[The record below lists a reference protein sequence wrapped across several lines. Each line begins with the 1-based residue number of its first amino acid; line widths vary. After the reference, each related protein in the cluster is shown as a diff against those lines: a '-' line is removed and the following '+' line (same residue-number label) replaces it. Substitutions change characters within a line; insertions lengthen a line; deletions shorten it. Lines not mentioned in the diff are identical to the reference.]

1 VGWILN
7 GKELTQEEYEEYRKQ
22 KEAEKEREQDEAR
35 RLIAALGDAYKS
47 YKEFLA
53 QHPDVHY
60 MVRGEQ
66 AQEHALIQ
74 KLRQNLERADT
85 APRCEKVREDGTIC
99 GCPKMRG
106 YRYCYAHERMLQ
118 TQSQKLQ
125 LPALEDANG
134 VQMAIMRVQKALIDD
149 EISEKKAGLLLYSLQ
164 MASSNLKHTTFAEG
178 KKEVVTEMV
187 VSPGAPSSPTSKKQ
201 VLPLINTDNTDKNT
215 SNWQLA
221 NGKSETLPLINADN
235 TDKNTS
241 NWQLANGKSETLP
254 LINADN
260 TDRKPAASTQQSAV
274 RRKRL
279 PAVPRSPELENQN
292 PNTYHGDAEARRSK
306 GQPQPGAAVPHENRV
321 G

>member
-7 GKELTQEEYEEYRKQ
+7 GKELTQQEYEEYVKQ

-35 RLIAALGDAYKS
+35 RLIAALGDAYKT
-47 YKEFLA
+47 YQEFVVR
-53 QHPDVHY
+53 HPDVHY

-66 AQEHALIQ
+66 AQEHALFQ

-85 APRCEKVREDGTIC
+85 APRCEKVREDGTVC

-125 LPALEDANG
+125 LPALEDANA

-187 VSPGAPSSPTSKKQ
+187 ISPAASGSQTPSSRVIGKQ
-201 VLPLINTDNTDKNT
+201 ISPLINTDNTD
-215 SNWQLA
+215 
-221 NGKSETLPLINADN
+221 
-235 TDKNTS
+235 
-241 NWQLANGKSETLP
+241 
-254 LINADN
+254 
-260 TDRKPAASTQQSAV
+260 RKPAANTQQSAV
-274 RRKRL
+274 SRKRLPKL

-292 PNTYHGDAEARRSK
+292 PNTYHGDSK
-306 GQPQPGAAVPHENRV
+306 EDRAKGRPQPGAAVLHEHRV